1 MVILGLTGSI
11 GMGKTVAAAT
21 FRRLGVPV
29 HDADAAVHAL
39 MAPAGAAFAA
49 IAERFPDAVV
59 DGVIDR
65 RQLGDRVFGDEKSLN
80 ALEGILHP
88 LVRRSERAF
97 LRHASADRAPIVV
110 LDIPLLLETGGDRRV
125 DAVVVVSAP
134 AFVQRH
140 RVLAR
145 PGMSEGKFQDIL
157 AKQVP
162 DRVKRRRADF
172 IIESGNGRLES
183 LRTIRKIIAETRT
196 WEGHHWPP
204 LPAAIRRIRPG
215 SQIR

>member
-11 GMGKTVAAAT
+11 GMGKTMAAAT

-39 MAPAGAAFAA
+39 MAPGGAAFAA

-59 DGVIDR
+59 NGIIDR
-65 RQLGDRVFGDEKSLN
+65 RRLGDHAFKDSNSLK

-88 LVRRSERAF
+88 LVRQREQAF
-97 LRHASADRAPIVV
+97 LRRASAQRAPLVV
-110 LDIPLLLETGGDRRV
+110 LDIPLLLETGGDDRV

-145 PGMSEGKFQDIL
+145 PGMSEDKFRNIL
-157 AKQVP
+157 AKQVS
-162 DRVKRRRADF
+162 DRAKRRRADF
-172 IIESGNGRLES
+172 VVESGNGRLES

-196 WEGHHWPP
+196 WEGRHWPP
-204 LPAAIRRIRPG
+204 LSAAIQRVRRR
-215 SQIR
+215 SRSR

>member
-21 FRRLGVPV
+21 FRQLGIPV
-29 HDADAAVHAL
+29 HDADAAVHDL
-39 MAPAGAAFAA
+39 MAPAGEAFAA
-49 IAERFPDAVV
+49 IAECFPDAVTN
-59 DGVIDR
+59 GTIDR
-65 RQLGDRVFGDEKSLN
+65 RRLGDRVFGDAISLRT
-80 ALEGILHP
+80 LEDILHP
-88 LVRRSERAF
+88 LVRRRERTF
-97 LRHASADRAPIVV
+97 MRRASAQRAPMVV
-110 LDIPLLLETGGDRRV
+110 LDIPLLLETGGDSRV

-157 AKQVP
+157 ANQVP
-162 DRVKRRRADF
+162 DREKRRRADF
-172 IIESGNGRLES
+172 IVESGNGRLES

-196 WEGHHWPP
+196 WEGRHWPP
-204 LPAAIRRIRPG
+204 LADTIHRIRAG
-215 SQIR
+215 RRAD

>member
-29 HDADAAVHAL
+29 HDADAAVHDL

-59 DGVIDR
+59 NGLIDR
-65 RQLGDRVFGDEKSLN
+65 RRLGDRVFGDANSLK
-80 ALEGILHP
+80 ALEAILHP
-88 LVRRSERAF
+88 LVRQREQVF
-97 LRHASADRAPIVV
+97 LRRASGNRAPLVV
-110 LDIPLLLETGGDRRV
+110 LDIPLLLETGGDSRV
-125 DAVVVVSAP
+125 DAIVVVSAP

-145 PGMSEGKFQDIL
+145 PGMSEGKFRDIL

-172 IIESGNGRLES
+172 IVKSGNGRLES

-196 WEGHHWPP
+196 WEGRHWPP
-204 LPAAIRRIRPG
+204 LPPAIQRIRCLG
-215 SQIR
+215 LTR